1 MQVVIDVKEGYA
13 AQFLSVL
20 QSLDSRFFNQVKIEK
35 NSQFMHDKA
44 YLEQELDEL
53 KRGDATMVSFETFE
67 TQMNTIFGLTKYQ
80 ESIID

>member
-20 QSLDSRFFNQVKIEK
+20 QSLDSRFFNHVTIEK

-44 YLEQELDEL
+44 YLEKELEELKSGQATMISLDEF
-53 KRGDATMVSFETFE
+53 DA
-67 TQMNTIFGLTKYQ
+67 QMNNVLDEYAH
-80 ESIID
+80 

>member
-13 AQFLSVL
+13 AQFLSIL

-44 YLEQELDEL
+44 YLEKELEEL
-53 KRGDATMVSFETFE
+53 KSGHATMVSLEEFEAHINNVLDE
-67 TQMNTIFGLTKYQ
+67 YAH
-80 ESIID
+80 

>member
-13 AQFLSVL
+13 AQFLSIL

-44 YLEQELDEL
+44 YLEKELEEL
-53 KRGDATMVSFETFE
+53 KSGNATMVSLEEFEAHINNVLDE
-67 TQMNTIFGLTKYQ
+67 YAR
-80 ESIID
+80 